1 MNFKTFQNELRNLK
15 SYENSILILEQKKEE
30 IIYKYGGV
38 HGVSFDRVASTGG
51 DRQGALLKMG
61 EELEE
66 VEREID
72 HTMMKIDDIKR
83 NLSKLPEDIQTIA
96 MSLYYHNMPLR
107 MVGRM
112 VGYSYN
118 GVYQLVKREVE
129 KI

>member
-1 MNFKTFQNELRNLK
+1 MNFKVFQNEVRNLK
-15 SYENSILILEQKKEE
+15 QYERSIIALESKKED

-38 HGVSFDRVASTGG
+38 HGVSFDRVASTSG

-66 VEREID
+66 IEREID
-72 HTMMKIDDIKR
+72 HTQLKIEDIRR
-83 NLSKLPEDIQTIA
+83 NLGKLPEEIRNLA
-96 MSLYYHNMPLR
+96 MLLYYDNLPLR
-107 MVGRM
+107 YVGRM

>member
-1 MNFKTFQNELRNLK
+1 MNFKVFQNEVRNLK
-15 SYENSILILEQKKEE
+15 QYERSIITLEAKKED

-38 HGVSFDRVASTGG
+38 HGVSFDRITSTSG

-66 VEREID
+66 IEREID
-72 HTMMKIDDIKR
+72 HTQLKIEDIRR
-83 NLSKLPEDIQTIA
+83 NLSKLPEEIRNLA
-96 MSLYYHNMPLR
+96 MLLYYDNLPLR
-107 MVGRM
+107 YVGRM